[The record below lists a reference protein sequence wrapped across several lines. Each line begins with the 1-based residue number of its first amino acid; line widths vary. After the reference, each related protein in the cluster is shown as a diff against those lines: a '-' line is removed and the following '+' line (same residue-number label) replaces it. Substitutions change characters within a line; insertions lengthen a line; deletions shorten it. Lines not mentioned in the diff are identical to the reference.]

1 MTPTN
6 QSKRWVAANRLLKSR
21 PLNVAIIIS
30 TLGIWP
36 APSLSKPEQPKT
48 KSTSPVLTRV
58 APSPDV
64 IIAIR
69 DNTPL
74 RATKQLS
81 TNDKLKA
88 TKQTKTGN
96 KLKAAKQS
104 PPPGKSLS
112 DGLWQRVRK
121 RLVLTDQAHVRI
133 DEQTAYL
140 KRNPGYFK
148 LMAQRAKPFLHYL
161 LQEIERRKLPA
172 DLVLLPMIESAFDP
186 VAVSPKGAAGLW
198 QIMPATG
205 KQYGLQLIEG
215 YDGRYDIH
223 AATNAALDYLNYL
236 HKYFKGDWL
245 LALAAYNAGE
255 GRVQRAM
262 QANLAAGQDTDF
274 WSLNLPKETEAYVPK
289 MLALSRIVFNPRHYG
304 IKLPKIRTQP
314 YLARIAVDLKGETLL
329 EEAIV
334 AADLEADEFFRF
346 NPALQPATP
355 VPERSYDFLLPLAK
369 AEALVNQLPGAE
381 WIAIQKHT
389 VKRGDTLS
397 TIAKRYGVSYRKL
410 ARWNG
415 LSVKSIIRPGQELLV
430 YPDNQS

>member
-1 MTPTN
+1 MESQSITPT
-6 QSKRWVAANRLLKSR
+6 
-21 PLNVAIIIS
+21 
-30 TLGIWP
+30 
-36 APSLSKPEQPKT
+36 LS
-48 KSTSPVLTRV
+48 RV

-69 DNTPL
+69 DKKPL
-74 RATKQLS
+74 RTSSKQPS
-81 TNDKLKA
+81 NS
-88 TKQTKTGN
+88 N
-96 KLKAAKQS
+96 KLKESQPTQAAKQ
-104 PPPGKSLS
+104 PPPPSKSLS
-112 DGLWQRVRK
+112 DGLWQRIRK
-121 RLVLTDQAHVRI
+121 RLVLTGQAHARI

-140 KRNPGYFK
+140 KRNPGFFK
-148 LMAQRAKPFLHYL
+148 LMAQRAKPFLLYL

-205 KQYGLQLIEG
+205 EQYGLQLIEG

-223 AATNAALDYLNYL
+223 AATEAALDYLSYL

-262 QANLAAGQDTDF
+262 QANLAAGQDTDY
-274 WSLNLPKETEAYVPK
+274 WSLNLPKETQAYVPK
-289 MLALSRIVFNPRHYG
+289 MLALSRIVFNPRHYS
-304 IKLPKIRTQP
+304 IKLPKIGTQP
-314 YLARIAVDLKGETLL
+314 YLARIAVELEGETLL
-329 EEAIV
+329 EEVLV
-334 AADLEADEFFRF
+334 AADLEVEEFFRF

-355 VPERSYDFLLPLAK
+355 VPERSYDFLLPLEK
-369 AEALVNQLPGAE
+369 AEALVNQLPGAK

-415 LSVKSIIRPGQELLV
+415 LSIKSIIKPGQELLV
-430 YPDNQS
+430 YPDSQG